1 MNQLLDDFLQ
11 DAKQATQELKP
22 KQKVQWSSV
31 WHQRRSNSANI
42 RPQDHRSPFERD
54 RSRILHSAAFRRL
67 QAKTQIQGIGEN
79 DFYRTRLTHS
89 LEVAQIGSSIVPQL
103 QIKHPELSEKL
114 NLDER
119 LTESLCLA
127 HDIGHPPFGHGGEIA
142 LNYKMRYNG
151 GFEGNGQTLRIL
163 SKLEPY
169 TEAFGMD
176 LTRRTLLGLVKYPNT
191 LGQLTKKYLPKVS
204 DGIKIQAK
212 DWKPAKGVFDDDV
225 AILQWIAEPLS
236 EQDRQLFADYHPP
249 LDDEHGKSRYKSV
262 DASIME
268 LADDIAYGV
277 HDLEDAIVVGNI
289 SKDLWYQE
297 AVSQCRGIGDSEI
310 TELIEQI
317 SPDLFDVHHKSKG
330 AIGQLVNML
339 VTSVE
344 LVNTNEVFDE
354 PMLAYN
360 AQLAAPQHQLL
371 DILKKFVY
379 HHVICKPQ
387 IQQMEFKGQ
396 RIVMDLFDAFSSDPV
411 RLLPNNT
418 KNRWLKANEDE
429 QNPLRVVC
437 DYIAGMTDD
446 YACTMY
452 KRMFMA

>member
-1 MNQLLDDFLQ
+1 MNNDTIQ
-11 DAKQATQELKP
+11 TQW
-22 KQKVQWSSV
+22 Q
-31 WHQRRSNSANI
+31 QRRSEQDTL
-42 RPQDHRSPFERD
+42 RPNDHRSPYERD

-89 LEVAQIGSSIVPQL
+89 LEVSQIGSSLVPQL
-103 QIKHPELSEKL
+103 LLKNPQLSEKL
-114 NLDER
+114 TLDER
-119 LTESLCLA
+119 LMESLCLA

-142 LNYKMRYNG
+142 LNYKMRHHG

-169 TEAFGMD
+169 TEHFGMD

-191 LGQLTKKYLPKVS
+191 IKTLSKYEVISENDSRK
-204 DGIKIQAK
+204 IKAK
-212 DWKPAKGVFDDDV
+212 DWQPAKGIYDDDIK
-225 AILQWIAEPLS
+225 ILNWICQPLS
-236 EQDRQLFADYHPP
+236 ANDQQLFTSITQS
-249 LDDEHGKSRYKSV
+249 DDPKRHSRCKYKSV

-289 SKDLWYQE
+289 SKTLWYDV
-297 AVSQCRGIGDSEI
+297 AVAQFNALNNTQVSK
-310 TELIEQI
+310 LIEQI
-317 SPDLFDVHHKSKG
+317 SPDLFAEHHKCKG

-339 VTSVE
+339 VTSVQFAP
-344 LVNTNEVFDE
+344 TNADFEQQI
-354 PMLAYN
+354 LGYN
-360 AQLAAPQHQLL
+360 AELSQPKAQCL

-379 HHVICKPQ
+379 HHVICKPE

-396 RIVMDLFDAFSSDPV
+396 KIVMDLFEAFSSDPE

-418 KNRWLKANEDE
+418 KNRWLTACELNL
-429 QNPLRVVC
+429 NPHRVVC
-437 DYIAGMTDD
+437 DYIAGMTDE
-446 YACTMY
+446 YAGAMY
-452 KRMFMA
+452 RRMFIA

>member
-1 MNQLLDDFLQ
+1 MTIKSDDNL
-11 DAKQATQELKP
+11 TE
-22 KQKVQWSSV
+22 QWQQY
-31 WHQRRSNSANI
+31 WQQRRSVVDKL
-42 RPQDHRSPFERD
+42 RPNDHRSPYERD

-89 LEVAQIGSSIVPQL
+89 LEVSQIGSSLVPQL
-103 QIKHPELSEKL
+103 ILKNPLLSEQL
-114 NLDER
+114 SLDER
-119 LTESLCLA
+119 LMESLCLA

-142 LNYKMRYNG
+142 LNYKMRHHG

-169 TEAFGMD
+169 TEHFGMD

-191 LGQLTKKYLPKVS
+191 IKTLHKYQVISENDSRK
-204 DGIKIQAK
+204 IKAK
-212 DWKPAKGVFDDDV
+212 DWQPAKGIYDDDIE
-225 AILQWIAEPLS
+225 ILEWICEPLS
-236 EQDRQLFADYHPP
+236 QSDKALFTSYSKS
-249 LDDEHGKSRYKSV
+249 DDPTRHSRSNYKSV

-289 SKDLWYQE
+289 SKSLWYDV
-297 AVSQCRGIGDSEI
+297 AVAQFKALNNTNISK
-310 TELIEQI
+310 LIEQI
-317 SPDLFDVHHKSKG
+317 SPDLFDVHHKCKG

-339 VTSVE
+339 VTCVQFAPTNSDFEQKILGFNAE
-344 LVNTNEVFDE
+344 LNQ
-354 PMLAYN
+354 PQ
-360 AQLAAPQHQLL
+360 AQCL

-379 HHVICKPQ
+379 HHVICKPE

-396 RIVMDLFDAFSSDPV
+396 KIVMDLFDAFSSDPE

-418 KNRWLKANEDE
+418 KNRWLKASE
-429 QNPLRVVC
+429 QGLNPQRVVC
-437 DYIAGMTDD
+437 DYIAGMTDE
-446 YACTMY
+446 YAGTMY
-452 KRMFMA
+452 RRLFIA